1 MSGSGGGDY
10 LPTPTGGP
18 CERLKQETA
27 VQSPNPD
34 VIARLSVRDELDV
47 SLGVQ
52 GQAKTIFVRAGADI
66 AGTLVISGQGRLIEC
81 LEQGYTYVA
90 VVKALSGADCVVEIR
105 PR

>member
-10 LPTPTGGP
+10 LPTPVGGP
-18 CERLKQETA
+18 CDRIKQETA
-27 VQSPNPD
+27 IQSPNPD
-34 VIARLSVRDELDV
+34 VIARLSVGAQLDV
-47 SLGVQ
+47 GLGLQ

-81 LEQGYTYVA
+81 LEQGYSYVA
-90 VVKALSGADCVVEIR
+90 VVKTLSGADCVVEIR